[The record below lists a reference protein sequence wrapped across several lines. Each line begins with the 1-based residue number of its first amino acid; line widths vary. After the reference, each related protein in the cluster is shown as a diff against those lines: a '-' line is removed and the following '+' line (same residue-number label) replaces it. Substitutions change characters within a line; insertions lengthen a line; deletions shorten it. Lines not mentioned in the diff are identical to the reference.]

1 MESHISQRKEIV
13 LSPLVL
19 LLVHQQKMEIHSFA
33 NWNEKKRGRRRRR
46 RLSFCLLVVVEC
58 CGILSLC
65 FFYFVHSVVN
75 LLFYLA
81 YTPRRMIIYRLIHYT
96 FYLVYY
102 YSRLFVHLFFSF
114 KKQTT
119 NFFENTTNNITPITL
134 LLFITPTTR
143 TPSSN
148 TQY

>member
-1 MESHISQRKEIV
+1 MDDV
-13 LSPLVL
+13 
-19 LLVHQQKMEIHSFA
+19 
-33 NWNEKKRGRRRRR
+33 
-46 RLSFCLLVVVEC
+46 LSFCLLVVVEC

-114 KKQTT
+114 KKQT